1 MTTTTVTTSEG
12 VVVTIDPNT
21 GEYVYTPPA
30 GFTGDDSFEYT
41 ICDNGNPALCDT
53 AIVVIT
59 VTPDNGNTTVA
70 NDDAYNS
77 TPGATVIG

>member
-1 MTTTTVTTSEG
+1 MYCQMISDPDGDPIVATTTTVTTTEG

-53 AIVVIT
+53 AVVVIT
-59 VTPDNGNTTVA
+59 VTPDNGNI
-70 NDDAYNS
+70 NS
-77 TPGATVIG
+77 C